1 MPLTCTIDG
10 RALSSLDEL
19 YDQLAAQLPLP
30 PHFGRNLD
38 ALWDLLT
45 AELPGPLTI
54 VWQHADDSR
63 ALLGDRYVKVKIL
76 LEEAAGERDDLTVR
90 FEGD

>member
-1 MPLTCTIDG
+1 MPVTCMLDG
-10 RALSSLDEL
+10 RAIETLDDL
-19 YDQLAAQLPLP
+19 YDQLTAQLPLP

-63 ALLGDRYVKVKIL
+63 EILGDLYVEVKIL
-76 LEEAAGERDDLTVR
+76 LEEAAGERGDLTVR